1 MIRNVIKAILFFSIV
16 VSASSVAHVAI
27 ALDLSL
33 GDLSSADSYHSFAWM
48 PETAQQQSS
57 QNISSKIKQHRELD
71 SQISETAPRKFSL
84 QVHQGD
90 GLDNLRRNP
99 DKHNMVILPKED
111 TDVYGISVK
120 QRF

>member
-16 VSASSVAHVAI
+16 VSASSVAHVAT

-33 GDLSSADSYHSFAWM
+33 GDYSSADSYHSFAWI

-57 QNISSKIKQHRELD
+57 QKFNSKIKQRREVD

-84 QVHQGD
+84 EVYQGD

-99 DKHNMVILPKED
+99 DKHNMVILPDED
-111 TDVYGISVK
+111 TDAYGILVK

>member
-1 MIRNVIKAILFFSIV
+1 MIRNVIKAILFFAIV
-16 VSASSVAHVAI
+16 VSASSVAHVAT

-33 GDLSSADSYHSFAWM
+33 GDLSSAESYHPFAWI

-57 QNISSKIKQHRELD
+57 QNISSKIKQRRELD

-84 QVHQGD
+84 EIYQGD
-90 GLDNLRRNP
+90 GLDNFRRNP
-99 DKHNMVILPKED
+99 DKQNMVILPEED
-111 TDVYGISVK
+111 TEAYGISVK